1 MRILIWLLLA
11 ALNFYI
17 LFVLSK
23 KFDRPLLLKVFPALV
38 PIVLIVWLLIGFV
51 MWLMHV
57 HLSLN
62 SRELFISIVMSI
74 VIILLNNFA
83 NQVFLF
89 MVDSIINFHQKNN
102 INNISKQPIKFII
115 VNQSNIKAAAT
126 TLWFLGSVLMLYG
139 IWLGK

>member
-1 MRILIWLLLA
+1 MLA